1 MMNAGHSSGKW
12 VGRVWKV
19 AARGYAACL
28 SALLLVILVTGAVAV
43 PSAPARAQTVNCT
56 GGPVAVVHPQSVR
69 VFVDVSAGT
78 CGINQAALTRELGDV
93 EVRIGP
99 DFGLG
104 RVSGFRYNAA
114 GAGLASRFQKCDFGD
129 GDGDKGIGSCRSSAP
144 LLDTNLTGTFEWDS
158 TTIDAPYFTDRRLT
172 VNYSVAANGGTITSA
187 QVTILSP
194 EINVTG
200 NGQSIAS
207 GDVTPDAADHTS
219 FGTAAVTGG
228 TVSRT
233 FTIQNTGDGDLEL
246 GNNAVSLAGT
256 HAGDFSVTA
265 QPPVIVSPGD
275 PRTFTVTFDPTAVG
289 VRQATV
295 SIANNDA
302 DEAPYTFAI
311 SGTGSVA
318 PPEINVTGNGQS
330 IAIGDAS
337 PTTADHTDFG
347 SVGVSAAAFSRT
359 FTIENTG
366 AGALTLGAN
375 AVSVGG
381 ADAARFTVTAQPA
394 TSVAASGST
403 TLTVAFDPLID
414 GAANATLS
422 IANDDADESPYTF
435 AITGTGT
442 GGAPEINVTGNA
454 QTITSG
460 DVTPTPADHTDFG
473 NIGVAA
479 GTITRTFTIQNTG
492 TSTLTLGANAVSVGG
507 AGAALFAVTAQP
519 ATSVAASGSTT
530 FNVAFDPATNGA
542 VTATI
547 SIANDDADEAPYTFA
562 VTGTGTGGA
571 PEIAV
576 TGNGQ
581 NIAHTDATP
590 DAADHTD
597 FGAML
602 VPAGTVVRTFTIQNS
617 GSATLNLGANAV
629 SIAGANAADFSV
641 TAQPGGQVAAAAS
654 SQFTITFDPSALGA
668 RTAMVS
674 IANDDA
680 DEAPFTF
687 AISGTG
693 QAAVPEIA
701 VRGNAIE
708 IVSADV
714 TPSTADLTDFG
725 SADIATGTVVRSFTI
740 ANTGTGTLTLGPN
753 AVSLAGANA
762 ADFAVTA
769 QPPVNVAAG
778 ASTTFTLTFDPAA
791 AGARAATVT
800 INNDDADESPYTFAI
815 QGTGQVG
822 GTITL
827 VQTVTGPDVT
837 TEFSS
842 STAALNTTLTSVGGT
857 ATRTITA
864 VPVGT
869 HTVTAANL
877 AALGYGITAI
887 SCNDNNSSA
896 DVANA
901 SATIV
906 LAGGE
911 TVICTF
917 VVVESRAAT
926 SRMIA
931 DFLGARGTFLLSN
944 QPGSSRRTG
953 RFSNNAGGSGTTGS
967 LSAFGLSGPI
977 PVPLQAAFSGETLNF
992 ASSHGWGAAVTRTL
1006 PGAEKRLGANDDAP
1020 DGKRP
1025 VLDLDKRTVWI
1036 EGTIAGFDDRQ
1047 SEGTFG
1053 VVYAG
1058 ADQLV
1063 TPDILLGALVQYDW
1077 FRQEQDT
1084 GGGKV
1089 TGRGWMA
1096 GPYATFRLDES
1107 LFADIRFAWGKS
1119 RNDITPLGTYT
1130 DTFDTTR
1137 WLGSGAFIGDFN
1149 HEDWSIQPT
1158 ISLAYLR
1165 ETQKRYTDSLGI
1177 DIPGQSVSQG
1187 EVTAGPHIGYSY
1199 LFEAGDRLDPFVS
1212 LEGAYVF
1219 GDDGLYSD
1227 GSLAKEVS
1235 GLRARLGYGLD
1246 WRNEAGQSLSVSGSY
1261 DGIGTDAKIL
1271 GVSLKLSVPLN

>member
-1 MMNAGHSSGKW
+1 M
-12 VGRVWKV
+12 
-19 AARGYAACL
+19 AARGFAAAL
-28 SALLLVILVTGAVAV
+28 PALLLVIVAV
-43 PSAPARAQTVNCT
+43 GATTLPATTTHAQTINCT
-56 GGPVAVVHPQSVR
+56 GGPATVVHPSSVQ

-78 CGINQAALTRELGDV
+78 CAINGPAVLNPADLGDV
-93 EVRIGP
+93 TVEIQQ
-99 DFGLG
+99 DFGVG
-104 RVSGFRYNAA
+104 RVAGTRHFAG
-114 GAGLASRFQKCDFGD
+114 GAGFFSRFQKCDFGD
-129 GDGDKGIGSCRSSAP
+129 GDGDKGIGSCSSNNPP
-144 LLDTNLTGTFEWDS
+144 LNTNLTGTFEWDS
-158 TTIDAPYFTDRRLT
+158 TSIGAPFVTDRRLT
-172 VNYSVAANGGTITSA
+172 MNYSVAANGGTITSA
-187 QVTILSP
+187 QVTILTP

-200 NGQSIAS
+200 NGQSIVS
-207 GDVTPDAADHTS
+207 GDATPDAADHTS
-219 FGTAAVTGG
+219 FGATAIAGG

-233 FTIQNTGDGDLEL
+233 FTVENSGDGDLEL
-246 GNNAVSLAGT
+246 GFFSVSLAGA

-265 QPPVIVSPGD
+265 QPPTGISPGS
-275 PRTFTVTFDPTAVG
+275 PRTFTVTFDPSAVG
-289 VRQATV
+289 NRQATV

-311 SGTGSVA
+311 
-318 PPEINVTGNGQS
+318 E
-330 IAIGDAS
+330 
-337 PTTADHTDFG
+337 
-347 SVGVSAAAFSRT
+347 
-359 FTIENTG
+359 
-366 AGALTLGAN
+366 
-375 AVSVGG
+375 
-381 ADAARFTVTAQPA
+381 
-394 TSVAASGST
+394 
-403 TLTVAFDPLID
+403 
-414 GAANATLS
+414 
-422 IANDDADESPYTF
+422 
-435 AITGTGT
+435 
-442 GGAPEINVTGNA
+442 
-454 QTITSG
+454 
-460 DVTPTPADHTDFG
+460 
-473 NIGVAA
+473 
-479 GTITRTFTIQNTG
+479 
-492 TSTLTLGANAVSVGG
+492 
-507 AGAALFAVTAQP
+507 
-519 ATSVAASGSTT
+519 
-530 FNVAFDPATNGA
+530 
-542 VTATI
+542 
-547 SIANDDADEAPYTFA
+547 
-562 VTGTGTGGA
+562 
-571 PEIAV
+571 
-576 TGNGQ
+576 
-581 NIAHTDATP
+581 
-590 DAADHTD
+590 
-597 FGAML
+597 
-602 VPAGTVVRTFTIQNS
+602 
-617 GSATLNLGANAV
+617 
-629 SIAGANAADFSV
+629 
-641 TAQPGGQVAAAAS
+641 
-654 SQFTITFDPSALGA
+654 
-668 RTAMVS
+668 
-674 IANDDA
+674 
-680 DEAPFTF
+680 
-687 AISGTG
+687 GTG
-693 QAAVPEIA
+693 QVLTPEIA
-701 VRGNAIE
+701 VRGNGVE
-708 IVSADV
+708 IASGDA
-714 TPSTADLTDFG
+714 TPAAVDATDFG
-725 SADIATGTVVRSFTI
+725 STDIATGAQATVFTI
-740 ANTGTGTLTLGPN
+740 ANTGTGLLTLGAN

-762 ADFAVTA
+762 ADFTVTA
-769 QPPVNVAAG
+769 QPAVNVAAAG
-778 ASTTFTLTFDPAA
+778 STAFTLTFDPAA
-791 AGARAATVT
+791 AGARVATVT

-842 STAALNTTLTSVGGT
+842 STAALNTTLTSVGGV
-857 ATRTITA
+857 ATLTITA

-869 HTVTAANL
+869 HSVTAANL

-887 SCNDNNSSA
+887 SCNDSDSSA
-896 DVANA
+896 DVPSA

-911 TVICTF
+911 TVVCTF
-917 VVVESRAAT
+917 VLVESRAAT

-1063 TPDILLGALVQYDW
+1063 TPEILLGALVQYDW

-1137 WLGSGAFIGDFN
+1137 WLGSGAFIGDFAY
-1149 HEDWSIQPT
+1149 EDWSIQPT

-1187 EVTAGPHIGYSY
+1187 EVTAGPRIGYSY

-1271 GVSLKLSVPLN
+1271 GVSLKFSVPLN